1 MRFVSA
7 RLNQQLLGLCRKL
20 ATECTLFLNLLASR
34 RHFELQKAKKQ
45 GCRLFDRVMAMV
57 EMDRA
62 KGKTQGKL
70 ESVVRRNKDEWLQRA
85 KELSLAHEAGSTA
98 NPDVLQR
105 VRKQVVDEVAE
116 WVQGSIN
123 VCISECFSYYLQS
136 LENYAKRRVQTLGDN
151 SGGQAFVLVQALQA
165 GATLLSAHSTFV
177 RRLHRRDTELDGVWT
192 QLRLMFGLHPGIA
205 LDGAWKQRQ
214 ALHAIQVVEQNIEGA
229 VCVHVVFFSWR
240 LTFRFFVHTEIAAI
254 LTKLTIR
261 DLRSA
266 RERFVKVMASIGA
279 AAKLGKDMSPAEEA
293 EVKDAVPQVTNK
305 EARRTPSIVLTCSRS
320 LHTPQVAHMHMFV
333 RAMQHQ
339 IETDDKPVV
348 VDVCKRAYS
357 GHQGQYCTATVAGTR
372 CGLWRNHNCAAGA
385 TTAPAPAPAAPSSEP
400 RMARAASADA
410 AIRSSPAVLAVKASL
425 RRGTATDASASR
437 STQSLLPASVAARP
451 LSTGSV
457 SLASTGSGGSRA
469 DGTAPTGSA
478 LLVRM
483 VQMLG

>member
-229 VCVHVVFFSWR
+229 VCVAHVVFFSWR

-305 EARRTPSIVLTCSRS
+305 EARRTPSKILTPILSLALPTPHRWRTCTCLCVPCSTKLRPMTS
-320 LHTPQVAHMHMFV
+320 PWWWTCANA
-333 RAMQHQ
+333 R
-339 IETDDKPVV
+339 
-348 VDVCKRAYS
+348 
-357 GHQGQYCTATVAGTR
+357 TVATKASTAPRRWQAPGVA
-372 CGLWRNHNCAAGA
+372 CGA
-385 TTAPAPAPAAPSSEP
+385 TTIVQLVPLQLLP
-400 RMARAASADA
+400 
-410 AIRSSPAVLAVKASL
+410 LL
-425 RRGTATDASASR
+425 L
-437 STQSLLPASVAARP
+437 LLPAANLAWHELPVLMPPYAAR
-451 LSTGSV
+451 
-457 SLASTGSGGSRA
+457 RQCW
-469 DGTAPTGSA
+469 
-478 LLVRM
+478 R
-483 VQMLG
+483 